1 MGAFPRPWAQTAP
14 TLCFPLGPPKVK
26 AVKKSEHVTEGE
38 GAVLACKSESFPP
51 ITEWVWYKVG
61 DTEHQVLTNNSQGKV
76 FVVSTETRTEL
87 HILNLDLEADPG
99 QYVCNGSST
108 EGTGHAVVTLHVRS
122 QLAALWPFLGI
133 VAEVLVLV
141 TVIFIYEKRRKPD
154 EVPDGEPAQPR
165 SGGRRRALWV
175 AGRPPRALPC
185 LSQLGSPPPGPA
197 CMASAA
203 QWGGG
208 GAPRAAPQ
216 GASGSP
222 DTCSPLAPGSS
233 AQTRTPA
240 RRLCESHPRGWAGR
254 GPRAGRPSVWGHGG
268 RGAGRVS
275 AQGLNGPPTP
285 PGRAA
290 GTT

>member
-1 MGAFPRPWAQTAP
+1 M
-14 TLCFPLGPPKVK
+14 K

-165 SGGRRRALWV
+165 SGGQRRALWV
-175 AGRPPRALPC
+175 AGRPPPAPPAWPQL
-185 LSQLGSPPPGPA
+185 LSGVGAGHRGQHPRGPA
-197 CMASAA
+197 AA
-203 QWGGG
+203 LTPVLLSHLARRHRRGH
-208 GAPRAAPQ
+208 RL
-216 GASGSP
+216 GASVS
-222 DTCSPLAPGSS
+222 LIRA
-233 AQTRTPA
+233 
-240 RRLCESHPRGWAGR
+240 GWAGR

-268 RGAGRVS
+268 RRAGRVS

>member
-1 MGAFPRPWAQTAP
+1 M
-14 TLCFPLGPPKVK
+14 K

-222 DTCSPLAPGSS
+222 DACSPLAPGSS

-240 RRLCESHPRGWAGR
+240 RRLCESHPRGVGGEGPPGWAPFR
-254 GPRAGRPSVWGHGG
+254 LGPRWARGGPCVCPRTERPPHAPRKSSGHHVNDKGKSV
-268 RGAGRVS
+268 RQRNAS
-275 AQGLNGPPTP
+275 
-285 PGRAA
+285 
-290 GTT
+290 